1 MQLWRPAPESASVE
15 AHRGP
20 PAGHQCRERSPDKSD
35 EFPAESMN
43 RAVAV
48 LAAKCLLTVLG
59 RGQSRAHIAPPA
71 GLPGSVCPTSA
82 ALSHHRE

>member
-1 MQLWRPAPESASVE
+1 
-15 AHRGP
+15 
-20 PAGHQCRERSPDKSD
+20 
-35 EFPAESMN
+35 MN